1 MQKFESFQY
10 NASLATTGGF
20 CGTSRDKLYSELS
33 FESLADRRFN
43 RKLIAFYKIVN
54 KKTPQYLILYLPT
67 QDLGSINLRKRP
79 AIYPLDAR
87 TERYQNSF
95 FSYCFLQ
102 WNNWDS
108 RIRNLPSIATFK
120 PAILDF
126 IRPNTTL
133 YFKTNRLSNFI
144 FLNRLMVGF
153 SHLGEHK
160 FIHSFLDIAD
170 HICSCRTNAVE
181 NTEH

>member
-1 MQKFESFQY
+1 MQKFESVPY
-10 NASLATTGGF
+10 NASLVTTGCF

-108 RIRNLPSIATFK
+108 RIRNLPSIGTFK
-120 PAILDF
+120 HAILDF
-126 IRPNTTL
+126 IRPNPTL
-133 YFKTNRLSNFI
+133 YFKTNRLSGFI
-144 FLNRLMVGF
+144 FLNWLIVGF

-160 FIHSFLDIAD
+160 FIQFFGY
-170 HICSCRTNAVE
+170 C
-181 NTEH
+181 